1 MSTRPSSNIRSI
13 AALLLLAAL
22 AISPAFA
29 ESQGPNSP
37 GVIETPAGFTSP
49 DEAKVEDDVFAYGN
63 GTLGNG
69 LSAKSF
75 GFSIPEGAI
84 INGIL
89 AQVKRKSNY
98 SDGSRYSCD
107 GFVKLNLGEE
117 SSEDKADYT
126 PWPLESTWAS
136 YGGPNDTWGRSWTP
150 AQVNDPDFT
159 FTFLVS
165 VFSWPPVAYAYID
178 HMKVTVYYSMPVPTA
193 LRNAV
198 LKGAVIR

>member
-22 AISPAFA
+22 TVSPALA

-37 GVIETPAGFTSP
+37 GVIETPGFTSP

-63 GTLGNG
+63 GTSGNG

-98 SDGSRYSCD
+98 SDESRYSCD
-107 GFVKLNLGEE
+107 GFVTLKLGEE
-117 SSEDKADYT
+117 SSEDKADYA

-136 YGGPNDTWGRSWTP
+136 YGGQNDTWGKSWTP

-159 FTFLVS
+159 FTFMVS
-165 VFSWPPVAYAYID
+165 VFCWPPIAYALSLI
-178 HMKVTVYYSMPVPTA
+178 H
-193 LRNAV
+193 
-198 LKGAVIR
+198 I